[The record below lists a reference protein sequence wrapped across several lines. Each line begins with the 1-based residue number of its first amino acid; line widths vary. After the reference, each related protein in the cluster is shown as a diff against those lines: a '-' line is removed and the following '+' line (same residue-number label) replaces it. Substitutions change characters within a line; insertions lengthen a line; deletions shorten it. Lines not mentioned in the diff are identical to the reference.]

1 MPRLKHQSPKDEL
14 IYRMWQFVRGRHPYG
29 LAEAKLRYSVLRALA
44 KHYNVSWP
52 GEEDVKEADIAPG
65 PMPVTPDLKPEDVIP
80 KTVRNIRTELEGRV

>member
-44 KHYNVSWP
+44 KHYGIPWP
-52 GEEDVKEADIAPG
+52 GEEEVDSKDIAPG
-65 PMPVTPDLKPEDVIP
+65 PLPETPEVKIEEITKPAQ
-80 KTVRNIRTELEGRV
+80 NILADIKGRV